1 MAKNSIRDFS
11 ATASSNTDIQSV
23 DIDENCAASGINNAI
38 RELMADLADVD
49 SGTVALTSPQAD
61 NMTVT
66 GTVTTDTIAENT
78 SAAGVTIDG
87 VLLKDGG
94 VGSASAAIAAYL
106 SSINGGQIGGNR
118 NLIINGAMQV
128 AQRGASASGIGNS
141 DGGYHTLD
149 RWAFRE
155 TNTPSFEFTWS
166 QSTDAPDGFGYSM
179 KVDVTT
185 AEVTPVGYG
194 YIQQRFEG
202 QNLQQLKKGT
212 SNAENVTLS
221 FWVKSSKTGTYIVE
235 IRDSDNSRHISKSYS
250 VSSSNTWEHKTIT
263 FDGDTSGVLDNDN
276 AESLRLNFWLVADTT
291 FTSGTL
297 ATSWASITNSN
308 RAVGQTNLMDSTSND
323 WYITGVQ
330 LEVGDTATPF
340 EHRSYGDEL
349 ARCQRYFEKTYADSV
364 YFMNGSSGTQIQRQ
378 TNRFMVQKRASPTVT
393 QTKTAGSSASTVGNV
408 GANIDGI
415 IHSFSGNNIDSCFF
429 SWTADAEL

>member
-1 MAKNSIRDFS
+1 MSKAAELAALIGSQ
-11 ATASSNTDIQSV
+11 TA
-23 DIDENCAASGINNAI
+23 
-38 RELMADLADVD
+38 
-49 SGTVALTSPQAD
+49 
-61 NMTVT
+61 
-66 GTVTTDTIAENT
+66 
-78 SAAGVTIDG
+78 
-87 VLLKDGG
+87 
-94 VGSASAAIAAYL
+94 L
-106 SSINGGQIGGNR
+106 SNR

-128 AQRGASASGIGNS
+128 AQRGTSATGIGNS
-141 DGGYHTLD
+141 DGGYHALD

-166 QSTDAPDGFGYSM
+166 QSTDAPGGFGYSM

-212 SNAENVTLS
+212 SNAKNVTLS

-297 ATSWASITNSN
+297 ATSWASITNAN
-308 RAVGQTNLMDSTSND
+308 RAVGQTNLMDSTSNE

-330 LEVGDTATPF
+330 LELGEQATPF
-340 EHRSYGDEL
+340 EHRSY
-349 ARCQRYFEKTYADSV
+349 AD
-364 YFMNGSSGTQIQRQ
+364 
-378 TNRFMVQKRASPTVT
+378 
-393 QTKTAGSSASTVGNV
+393 
-408 GANIDGI
+408 
-415 IHSFSGNNIDSCFF
+415 
-429 SWTADAEL
+429 

>member
-1 MAKNSIRDFS
+1 MALSKILP
-11 ATASSNTDIQSV
+11 ASQ
-23 DIDENCAASGINNAI
+23 E
-38 RELMADLADVD
+38 
-49 SGTVALTSPQAD
+49 QY
-61 NMTVT
+61 
-66 GTVTTDTIAENT
+66 
-78 SAAGVTIDG
+78 AG
-87 VLLKDGG
+87 
-94 VGSASAAIAAYL
+94 A
-106 SSINGGQIGGNR
+106 R
-118 NLIINGAMQV
+118 NLIINSAMQV
-128 AQRGASASGIGNS
+128 AQRSTSASGIGNS

-185 AEVTPVGYG
+185 AEATPVGYG

-235 IRDSDNSRHISKSYS
+235 IRDSDNSRHISKSYTIS
-250 VSSSNTWEHKTIT
+250 AASTWEQKTIT
-263 FDGDTSGVLDNDN
+263 FDGDTTGTLNNDN
-276 AESLRLNFWLVADTT
+276 GESLRLNFWLVADTT

-308 RAVGQTNLMDSTSND
+308 RAVGQTNLMDSTSNE

-330 LEVGDTATPF
+330 LEVGEATPF
-340 EHRSYGDEL
+340 EHRSFGDEL
-349 ARCQRYFEKTYADSV
+349 QRCMRYYEKSYLDCQ
-364 YFMNGSSGTQIQRQ
+364 YFMNGSSGAQVQRQ
-378 TNRFMVQKRASPTVT
+378 TNYFQVQKRATPTRT
-393 QTKTAGSSASTVGNV
+393 QTVDHADSGATVGNV
-408 GANIDGI
+408 GGNIDGI
-415 IHSFSGNNIDSCFF
+415 THSFSGSDNQRVAF

>member
-1 MAKNSIRDFS
+1 MALSKILP
-11 ATASSNTDIQSV
+11 ASQ
-23 DIDENCAASGINNAI
+23 E
-38 RELMADLADVD
+38 
-49 SGTVALTSPQAD
+49 QY
-61 NMTVT
+61 
-66 GTVTTDTIAENT
+66 
-78 SAAGVTIDG
+78 AG
-87 VLLKDGG
+87 
-94 VGSASAAIAAYL
+94 A
-106 SSINGGQIGGNR
+106 R

-128 AQRGASASGIGNS
+128 AQRSTSATGIGNS

-250 VSSSNTWEHKTIT
+250 VSSSNTWEQKTIT

-297 ATSWASITNSN
+297 ATSWASITNGN
-308 RAVGQTNLMDSTSND
+308 RAVGQTNLMDSTSNE
-323 WYITGVQ
+323 WHITGVQ
-330 LEVGDTATPF
+330 LEVGEATPF
-340 EHRSYGDEL
+340 EHRIFGDEL
-349 ARCQRYFEKTYADSV
+349 AKCQRYFFKTYAQGTAIGTATLVNCSFLPMHESNGYARTPLDFPVSMRATPTFVSYNTNNGTSGQVSGDTGNYTAAPSALGPDRVSNGVSAVSLGKSV
-364 YFMNGSSGTQIQRQ
+364 YL
-378 TNRFMVQKRASPTVT
+378 KW
-393 QTKTAGSSASTVGNV
+393 
-408 GANIDGI
+408 
-415 IHSFSGNNIDSCFF
+415 HC
-429 SWTADAEL
+429 TADAEL

>member
-1 MAKNSIRDFS
+1 MALSKILP
-11 ATASSNTDIQSV
+11 ASQ
-23 DIDENCAASGINNAI
+23 E
-38 RELMADLADVD
+38 
-49 SGTVALTSPQAD
+49 QY
-61 NMTVT
+61 
-66 GTVTTDTIAENT
+66 
-78 SAAGVTIDG
+78 AG
-87 VLLKDGG
+87 
-94 VGSASAAIAAYL
+94 A
-106 SSINGGQIGGNR
+106 R

-128 AQRGASASGIGNS
+128 AQRGTSATGIGNS

-291 FTSGTL
+291 YTSGTL
-297 ATSWASITNSN
+297 ATSWASITNAN
-308 RAVGQTNLMDSTSND
+308 RAVGQTNLMDDTAND

-330 LEVGDTATPF
+330 LEVGEEATPF
-340 EHRSYGDEL
+340 EHRSFGDEL
-349 ARCQRYFEKTYADSV
+349 ARCQRYYYRHADGGDLSTASVGTGTMYSASALMCTVSFPVRMRATPTLDHLNATNAYRFWRNSGSDYFNNFDYLFDAHPFGAAIQADSNV
-364 YFMNGSSGTQIQRQ
+364 SGTAGHGGRIILG
-378 TNRFMVQKRASPTVT
+378 
-393 QTKTAGSSASTVGNV
+393 GSSAYI
-408 GANIDGI
+408 A
-415 IHSFSGNNIDSCFF
+415 F
-429 SWTADAEL
+429 DAEL

>member
-1 MAKNSIRDFS
+1 MALSKILP
-11 ATASSNTDIQSV
+11 ASQ
-23 DIDENCAASGINNAI
+23 E
-38 RELMADLADVD
+38 
-49 SGTVALTSPQAD
+49 QY
-61 NMTVT
+61 
-66 GTVTTDTIAENT
+66 
-78 SAAGVTIDG
+78 AG
-87 VLLKDGG
+87 
-94 VGSASAAIAAYL
+94 A
-106 SSINGGQIGGNR
+106 R

-128 AQRGASASGIGNS
+128 AQRGTSASGIGNS

-308 RAVGQTNLMDSTSND
+308 RAVGQTNLMDDTAND

-330 LEVGDTATPF
+330 LEVGETATPF
-340 EHRSYGDEL
+340 EHRIYADEL
-349 ARCQRYFEKTYADSV
+349 RRCQRYYGRYYLHK
-364 YFMNGSSGTQIQRQ
+364 
-378 TNRFMVQKRASPTVT
+378 
-393 QTKTAGSSASTVGNV
+393 GNEYMTH
-408 GANIDGI
+408 GANISLSSNFSFPVTMRATPSSTHIQNINASNCNSSSITFVDFDGA
-415 IHSFSGNNIDSCFF
+415 SYQVNMSVVSGTVSCRDIYAF
-429 SWTADAEL
+429 DAEL

>member
-1 MAKNSIRDFS
+1 MALSKILP
-11 ATASSNTDIQSV
+11 ASQ
-23 DIDENCAASGINNAI
+23 E
-38 RELMADLADVD
+38 
-49 SGTVALTSPQAD
+49 QY
-61 NMTVT
+61 
-66 GTVTTDTIAENT
+66 
-78 SAAGVTIDG
+78 AG
-87 VLLKDGG
+87 
-94 VGSASAAIAAYL
+94 A
-106 SSINGGQIGGNR
+106 R

-128 AQRGASASGIGNS
+128 AQRSTSATGIGNS
-141 DGGYHTLD
+141 DGGYHALD

-308 RAVGQTNLMDSTSND
+308 RAVGQTNLMDDTAND

-330 LEVGDTATPF
+330 LEVGETATPF
-340 EHRSYGDEL
+340 EHRIYADEL
-349 ARCQRYFEKTYADSV
+349 RRCQRYYGRYYLHK
-364 YFMNGSSGTQIQRQ
+364 
-378 TNRFMVQKRASPTVT
+378 
-393 QTKTAGSSASTVGNV
+393 GNEYMTH
-408 GANIDGI
+408 GANISLSSNFSFPVTMRATPSSTHIQNINASNCNSSSITFVDFDGA
-415 IHSFSGNNIDSCFF
+415 SYQVNMSVVSGTVSCRDIYAF
-429 SWTADAEL
+429 DAEL